1 MGKNHASPWQDD
13 AARSGDKAE
22 EAEVRTT
29 EPTVIPYRSMS
40 PSEEIWRA
48 PNDAMTAADLPTSY
62 PSSPQAMLIDKGNR
76 WA

>member
-1 MGKNHASPWQDD
+1 M
-13 AARSGDKAE
+13 
-22 EAEVRTT
+22 RTT